1 MRAYRSPTRL
11 FAFGLLGLLLIVAS
25 VDVMFAHWVSTVPEN
40 TDGVLTTRGQA
51 QQRGDIVWGAV
62 MLGTGTL
69 LFAGALV
76 ELVRRQPQCVIS
88 AGGIEAP
95 IGSHGDIVTVQ
106 WSNVSGVRGE
116 LIEDPFDGSRRAHL
130 VVDVV
135 DSDELPHELRGARW
149 NGNELQIDAQEWT
162 KGVSEY
168 AIAAQGALGHYRR
181 MDEIRHMEA
190 PSLTWR
196 TSVAAAEDGAI
207 QTAAGGDIELETDE
221 MQSADD
227 PVSADAVDGVE
238 EIEPESAFEDI
249 EPDGLDER
257 DPTDPE
263 EASK

>member
-76 ELVRRQPQCVIS
+76 ELVRRQPQWAIS
-88 AGGIEAP
+88 AGGNEAP
-95 IGSHGDIVTVQ
+95 IGPHGDIVTVQ
-106 WSNVSGVRGE
+106 WSNVSDVRGE

-135 DSDELPHELRGARW
+135 DADELPHELRGARW
-149 NGNELQIDAQEWT
+149 NGNDLQIDAQEWT

-168 AIAAQGALGHYRR
+168 AIAAQGALGHYRG

-196 TSVAAAEDGAI
+196 TSVAAAEEGAI

-221 MQSADD
+221 LQSADD
-227 PVSADAVDGVE
+227 PASADALDSVE
-238 EIEPESAFEDI
+238 EAVAEDI

-263 EASK
+263 EASQ